1 MIDWTCC
8 KCWMTTHWS
17 LSMISLFFNVI
28 LKLFLHFK
36 YWNWCLGTH
45 PCDVGGIWWCV
56 GGCGGEVSAGDWRW
70 IDLFKCKTIRKTTWI
85 IFYVTFNFICD
96 LFMLPFLILNVIEF
110 VLVRSWFK
118 FFPPGGFLPS
128 GDVTC
133 SESTCSESSPKM
145 ESSES
150 IFFEWTYDGG
160 GGNSKTSDL
169 INRLSSLKIVPT
181 SLSSWSSSSSRRS
194 SWMFELNFHVNR
206 ESLRVNP
213 KTVCQTFNLTVPQ

>member
-1 MIDWTCC
+1 MRKGIRIVTIAKKTRTD
-8 KCWMTTHWS
+8 K
-17 LSMISLFFNVI
+17 LRNYNYVI
-28 LKLFLHFK
+28 RILWPWFSITRNFIKFQT
-36 YWNWCLGTH
+36 N
-45 PCDVGGIWWCV
+45 
-56 GGCGGEVSAGDWRW
+56 E
-70 IDLFKCKTIRKTTWI
+70 I
-85 IFYVTFNFICD
+85 IFNFICD

-118 FFPPGGFLPS
+118 FFPPGGFLPHPS

-160 GGNSKTSDL
+160 GGNSKTSDR
-169 INRLSSLKIVPT
+169 INLLSSLKIVPT

-213 KTVCQTFNLTVPQ
+213 KTVCQTFNLTAMNEKVSTASSEKTFGEMENHKL

>member
-8 KCWMTTHWS
+8 KCWMTRHWS

-36 YWNWCLGTH
+36 YWNRCFGTH
-45 PCDVGGIWWCV
+45 SSDVGGICV

-70 IDLFKCKTIRKTTWI
+70 IDLFKCKTVRKTTWI
-85 IFYVTFNFICD
+85 IFYVTFNLICD

-118 FFPPGGFLPS
+118 FFPPGGFLPPS

>member
-1 MIDWTCC
+1 MWF
-8 KCWMTTHWS
+8 WS
-17 LSMISLFFNVI
+17 CSFISNIETGVLERI
-28 LKLFLHFK
+28 LVT
-36 YWNWCLGTH
+36 WAGSVWVAAGARSRRVT
-45 PCDVGGIWWCV
+45 
-56 GGCGGEVSAGDWRW
+56 GGELICSNVRLSERPPE
-70 IDLFKCKTIRKTTWI
+70 LF
-85 IFYVTFNFICD
+85 FYVTFNFICD

-118 FFPPGGFLPS
+118 FFPPGGFLAPS

-150 IFFEWTYDGG
+150 IFFVWTYDGG

>member
-1 MIDWTCC
+1 
-8 KCWMTTHWS
+8 
-17 LSMISLFFNVI
+17 
-28 LKLFLHFK
+28 
-36 YWNWCLGTH
+36 
-45 PCDVGGIWWCV
+45 
-56 GGCGGEVSAGDWRW
+56 
-70 IDLFKCKTIRKTTWI
+70 
-85 IFYVTFNFICD
+85 
-96 LFMLPFLILNVIEF
+96 MLPFLILNVIEF

-118 FFPPGGFLPS
+118 FFPPGGFLPHPS

-160 GGNSKTSDL
+160 GGNSKTSDR
-169 INRLSSLKIVPT
+169 INLLSSLKIVPT

-213 KTVCQTFNLTVPQ
+213 KTVCQTFNLTAMNEKVSTASSEKTFGEMENHKL

>member
-1 MIDWTCC
+1 
-8 KCWMTTHWS
+8 
-17 LSMISLFFNVI
+17 
-28 LKLFLHFK
+28 
-36 YWNWCLGTH
+36 
-45 PCDVGGIWWCV
+45 
-56 GGCGGEVSAGDWRW
+56 
-70 IDLFKCKTIRKTTWI
+70 
-85 IFYVTFNFICD
+85 
-96 LFMLPFLILNVIEF
+96 MLPFLILNVIEF

-118 FFPPGGFLPS
+118 FFPPGGFLPHPS

-160 GGNSKTSDL
+160 GGNSKTSDR
-169 INRLSSLKIVPT
+169 INLLSSLKIVPT

-213 KTVCQTFNLTVPQ
+213 KTVCQTFNLTAMNQKSLTLSSEKRLRRNKKSQAQESLLF